1 MSIQSEKLGGTL
13 TEQLAKIEPVLKDL
27 RQRRDE
33 RVNEFRALQLQIVRL
48 HAEMSGTID
57 HGDITAPGVD
67 ESDLSLKRLGELKL
81 KLNELQSEK
90 VAHQL

>member
-1 MSIQSEKLGGTL
+1 
-13 TEQLAKIEPVLKDL
+13 
-27 RQRRDE
+27 
-33 RVNEFRALQLQIVRL
+33 
-48 HAEMSGTID
+48 MSGTID